1 MWIVFMPKKFL
12 HKLPNF
18 FQWKKKWLLFIF
30 NFKKI
35 VILIWQEAWSD
46 DIVRHVMLRINHCLP
61 IIFFVLGSNTFC
73 LQWNKPAPCVRTL
86 LEDNYQMEKFN
97 NMFKI
102 ATCWKR
108 TQTCL
113 FNFSVFLSWVF
124 YFHTWFPCEAMQQM
138 PQTLAGGQG
147 RRVQRT
153 APVGPWTTP
162 NTGVF
167 LTRLLCVLE
176 SNSSITFS
184 LKTFL

>member
-1 MWIVFMPKKFL
+1 MKLEVMTLSDMLCWELITVFQLFFL
-12 HKLPNF
+12 FWDL
-18 FQWKKKWLLFIF
+18 
-30 NFKKI
+30 
-35 VILIWQEAWSD
+35 IL
-46 DIVRHVMLRINHCLP
+46 
-61 IIFFVLGSNTFC
+61 C

-86 LEDNYQMEKFN
+86 LEDNYQMENFN

-124 YFHTWFPCEAMQQM
+124 YFRTWFPCEAMQQM

-147 RRVQRT
+147 RRVQKT
-153 APVGPWTTP
+153 APVEPWTTP